1 MKKALN
7 FLVLIVLL
15 AGVATLNSCKKE
27 EIPVVTTTAVS
38 GVTTTTAVSGG
49 NVTDDGG
56 ADVTARGVCWGTAAN
71 PTVSGSKTS
80 DGTGTGSFSS
90 NLTGLTPGTKY
101 YVRAYA
107 TNSVGTAYGNE
118 VEFTATAIVGATVT
132 TAAVT
137 VFSYTTATAGGNVS
151 AAGGGN
157 VTAKGVCYGETANPA
172 IGGAG
177 VVTTNDGNGTGAFT
191 SSLTNLKSGT
201 KYYVR
206 AYATNDAGTEYGTQV
221 EFTTIAVGE
230 PDLSTGA
237 VSAITD
243 VSATVGGN
251 VTAANGGAIEERGLC
266 WSTSE
271 NPTVDDES
279 VVAALGEGTGEFSAN
294 LTGLGMGTTYYV
306 RAYAENSAGTSYG
319 EAVTF
324 NTLLRDGDDNLY
336 EVVRIGSALWM
347 AENLATT
354 TFNNGTPI
362 PTVATG
368 TLWATLA
375 GPGYCWYDD
384 NQAINKPLYG
394 ALYNWF
400 AANTANLCPE
410 GWQVPTDAQYRDLE
424 MALGMSQTDAELR
437 GWRGDD
443 EGTQMKSTTL
453 WSTVNGTNS
462 SGFNAFPGGYRYY
475 EDGTFQHVG
484 NIAYFWTSSNDT
496 GDRAMMRQLGLDA
509 SDVDHTNINRQNAM
523 KTAGKSVR
531 CVKTP

>member
-118 VEFTATAIVGATVT
+118 VEFTATAVVGATVT

-137 VFSYTTATAGGNVS
+137 VFSYTTATAGGNVTG
-151 AAGGGN
+151 AGGGN

-177 VVTTNDGNGTGAFT
+177 VVATTDGTGTGVFT

-221 EFTTIAVGE
+221 EFTTLAVGE

-237 VSAITD
+237 VSSITD

-271 NPTVDDES
+271 NPTVEDDFI
-279 VVAALGEGTGEFSAN
+279 AATLGEGTGEFTAN
-294 LTGLGMGTTYYV
+294 LTNLVTGTTYYV
-306 RAYAENSAGTSYG
+306 RAYAENSAGTNYG
-319 EAVTF
+319 EQVTF
-324 NTLLRDGDDNLY
+324 NTLLRDADANLY
-336 EVVRIGSALWM
+336 EVVRIGSQLWM

-354 TFNNGTPI
+354 MFNNNTPI

-368 TLWATLA
+368 AAWVTLT

-384 NQAINKPLYG
+384 NDDLNKPLYG

-400 AANTANLCPE
+400 AASNSNLCPT
-410 GWQVPTDAQYRDLE
+410 GWHVPTDLE
-424 MALGMSQTDAELR
+424 FKTLEIALGMLTATADLPD
-437 GWRGDD
+437 WRGTNQ
-443 EGTQMKSTTL
+443 GTQMKSSAG
-453 WSTVNGTNS
+453 WSAGNGTNS
-462 SGFNAFPGGYRYY
+462 SGFNAMPGGFRYF
-475 EDGTFQHVG
+475 DGGPYFHAG
-484 NIAYFWTSSNDT
+484 NIAYFWSSSDDV
-496 GDRAMMRQLGLDA
+496 GARAWMRQLDK
-509 SDVDHTNINRQNAM
+509 DHENVFRSNAE
-523 KTAGKSVR
+523 KVAGKSVR
-531 CVKTP
+531 CVKNQ

>member
-27 EIPVVTTTAVS
+27 EIPVVTTTVVN
-38 GVTTTTAVSGG
+38 GITTTTAVSGG

-118 VEFTATAIVGATVT
+118 VDFTATAIAGATVT

-137 VFSYTTATAGGNVS
+137 VFSYTTATAGGNVT
-151 AAGGGN
+151 ATGGGT
-157 VTAKGVCYGETANPA
+157 VTAKGVCYGLTANPD
-172 IGGAG
+172 ISGSH
-177 VVTTNDGNGTGAFT
+177 TTDGTGAGEFT
-191 SSLTNLKSGT
+191 SPLSGLTSGV

-206 AYATNDAGTEYGTQV
+206 AYATNDAGTQYGTQV
-221 EFTTIAVGE
+221 EFTTLAVAE
-230 PDLSTGA
+230 PALSTGA
-237 VSAITD
+237 VSLITD

-251 VTAANGGAIEERGLC
+251 VTADNGGAIDERGIC
-266 WSTSE
+266 WGTAV
-271 NPTVDDES
+271 NPTVEDNFI
-279 VVAALGEGTGEFSAN
+279 AADLGDGTGEFAAN
-294 LTGLGMGTTYYV
+294 LTELVMGTTYYV

-319 EAVTF
+319 DQVTF
-324 NTLLRDGDDNLY
+324 NTLLRDVDDNLY
-336 EVVRIGSALWM
+336 DVVRIGSLLWM
-347 AENLATT
+347 AENLAATN
-354 TFNNGTPI
+354 FNNEAPILTDYAGAAWAALATP
-362 PTVATG
+362 A
-368 TLWATLA
+368 
-375 GPGYCWYDD
+375 YCWYND
-384 NQAINKPLYG
+384 NEALNKPLYG

-400 AANTANLCPE
+400 AASNANLCPE

-443 EGTQMKSTTL
+443 EGTQMKSTSEWLTA
-453 WSTVNGTNS
+453 NGTNS
-462 SGFNAFPGGYRYY
+462 SGFNAFPAGYRYY
-475 EDGTFQHVG
+475 EDGAYQHAG
-484 NIAYFWTSSNDT
+484 NIAYFWTMDEDT
-496 GDRAMMRQLGLDA
+496 GDRGMMRQLGLDA
-509 SDVDHTNINRQNAM
+509 DGLDHTNINRQNAM

>member
-1 MKKALN
+1 MKRALN
-7 FLVLIVLL
+7 FLVLIVLF

-71 PTVSGSKTS
+71 PTVSGSKTT

-107 TNSVGTAYGNE
+107 TNSVGTAYGSE
-118 VEFTATAIVGATVT
+118 VEFTATAVVGATVT

-137 VFSYTTATAGGNVS
+137 VFSYTTATAGGNVT

-177 VVTTNDGNGTGAFT
+177 VVATTDGTGTGVFT

-221 EFTTIAVGE
+221 EFTTLIVAD

-237 VSAITD
+237 VSSITD

-251 VTAANGGAIEERGLC
+251 VTADNGGAITERGLC

-271 NPTVDDES
+271 NPTVEDEF
-279 VVAALGEGTGEFSAN
+279 VAATLGEGTGEFTAN
-294 LTGLGMGTTYYV
+294 LTSLEMGTTYYV

-319 EAVTF
+319 DAVTF
-324 NTLLRDGDDNLY
+324 NTLLRDVDNNLY

-354 TFNNGTPI
+354 TFNIDNEEI

-368 TLWATLA
+368 AEWIALT
-375 GPGYCWYDD
+375 GPGYCWYQD
-384 NQAINKPLYG
+384 NETEFKPLYG

-400 AANTANLCPE
+400 AASNANLCPT
-410 GWQVPTDAQYRDLE
+410 GWHVPTELE
-424 MALGMSQTDAELR
+424 FRALEVALGMSANDAAIRE
-437 GWRGDD
+437 WRGTNQ
-443 EGTQMKSTTL
+443 GTQLKSTER
-453 WSTVNGTNS
+453 WSALPGTNS
-462 SGFNAFPGGYRYY
+462 SGFNALPAGFRIYTTGQ
-475 EDGTFQHVG
+475 FQNVG
-484 NIAYFWTSSNDT
+484 NIAYFWSTTSDSDL
-496 GDRAMMRQLGLDA
+496 RAMARQLDYLHENVYSGA
-509 SDVDHTNINRQNAM
+509 AM
-523 KTAGKSVR
+523 KVAGKSVR
-531 CVKTP
+531 CVKNQ

>member
-27 EIPVVTTTAVS
+27 EIPVVTTTVVS

-71 PTVSGSKTS
+71 PTVSGSKTT

-118 VEFTATAIVGATVT
+118 VEFTATAIAGATVT

-137 VFSYTTATAGGNVS
+137 VISYTTATAGGNVT
-151 AAGGGN
+151 ATGGGT
-157 VTAKGVCYGETANPA
+157 VTAKGVCYGLTANPD
-172 IGGAG
+172 ISGPH
-177 VVTTNDGNGTGAFT
+177 TTDGTGAGEFT
-191 SSLTNLKSGT
+191 SPLSGLTSGV
-201 KYYVR
+201 KYFVR
-206 AYATNDAGTEYGTQV
+206 AYATNDAGTQYGTQV
-221 EFTTIAVGE
+221 EFTTLAVAE

-237 VSAITD
+237 VSLITD

-251 VTAANGGAIEERGLC
+251 VTADNGGAIDERGIC
-266 WSTSE
+266 WGTAA
-271 NPTVDDES
+271 NPTVEDNFI
-279 VVAALGEGTGEFSAN
+279 AADLGDGTGDFSAN
-294 LTGLGMGTTYYV
+294 LANLVMGTTYYV

-319 EAVTF
+319 DQVTF
-324 NTLLRDGDDNLY
+324 NTLLRDVEDNLY

-347 AENLATT
+347 AENLATA
-354 TFNNGTPI
+354 TFNDDTPI
-362 PTVATG
+362 PPAATDAA
-368 TLWATLA
+368 WAALT
-375 GPGYCWYDD
+375 GPGYCWYED
-384 NQAINKPLYG
+384 NEDINKPLYG

-400 AANTANLCPE
+400 AASNAELCPD
-410 GWQVPTDAQYRDLE
+410 GWHVASDDDFLALE
-424 MALGMSQTDAELR
+424 MSLGMSQAVAEQE
-437 GWRGDD
+437 GWRGED

-453 WSTVNGTNS
+453 WNTGNGTNS

-475 EDGTFQHVG
+475 FDGTFQHEG
-484 NIAYFWTSSNDT
+484 NLAYFWTMDEET
-496 GDRAMMRQLGLDA
+496 GDRAMMRQLHAEQAG
-509 SDVDHTNINRQNAM
+509 VQRQNAP

>member
-56 ADVTARGVCWGTAAN
+56 ADVTARGVCWGTSAN
-71 PTVSGSKTS
+71 PTISGSKTS

-90 NLTGLTPGTKY
+90 NLTGLTAGTKY

-132 TAAVT
+132 TNAVT
-137 VFSYTTATAGGNVS
+137 VFSYTTATAGGNVT

-157 VTAKGVCYGETANPA
+157 VTAKGVCYGVTANPA
-172 IGGAG
+172 IGGTG
-177 VVTTNDGNGTGAFT
+177 VVTTTDGTGIGAFT
-191 SSLTNLKSGT
+191 SSLTGLASGT
-201 KYYVR
+201 RYYVR

-221 EFTTIAVGE
+221 EFTTLAVGE

-237 VSAITD
+237 VSSITD

-251 VTAANGGAIEERGLC
+251 VTAANGGAITERGIC
-266 WSTSE
+266 WSTAAD
-271 NPTVDDES
+271 PTVEDDDFLA
-279 VVAALGEGTGEFSAN
+279 AALGDGTGEFTAN
-294 LTGLGMGTTYYV
+294 LPDLDMGTTYYV
-306 RAYAENSAGTSYG
+306 RAYAKNSAGTSYG
-319 EAVTF
+319 DAVTF
-324 NTLLRDGDDNLY
+324 NTLLRDVDDNLY

-354 TFNNGTPI
+354 FFNDETEI
-362 PTVATG
+362 PTVTTG
-368 TLWATLA
+368 AAWAALT
-375 GPGYCWYDD
+375 GPAYCWYED
-384 NQAINKPLYG
+384 NEAVNKPLYG

-400 AANTANLCPE
+400 AASNANLCPD
-410 GWQVPTDAQYRDLE
+410 GWHVATDGDFISLE
-424 MALGMSQTDAELR
+424 MALGMTQVVAEGS
-437 GWRGDD
+437 GWRGTDQ
-443 EGTQMKSTTL
+443 GTQMKSTQG
-453 WSTVNGTNS
+453 WSNDGNGTNS
-462 SGFNAFPGGYRYY
+462 SAFNAMPGGYRYY
-475 EDGTFQHVG
+475 EGGLFQHAG
-484 NIAYFWTSSNDT
+484 NIAYFWTSTVSAA
-496 GDRAMMRQLGLDA
+496 DRSMIRQLDY
-509 SDVDHTNINRQNAM
+509 SHENVQRQNADNN
-523 KTAGKSVR
+523 AGKSIR
-531 CVKTP
+531 CVKN

>member
-71 PTVSGSKTS
+71 PTISGSKTT

-137 VFSYTTATAGGNVS
+137 VFSYTTATAGGNVT

-172 IGGAG
+172 IGGTG
-177 VVTTNDGNGTGAFT
+177 VVTTTDGTGTGAFT
-191 SSLTNLKSGT
+191 SSLANLKSGT

-230 PDLSTGA
+230 PDLTTGA
-237 VSAITD
+237 VSTITEA
-243 VSATVGGN
+243 SAAVGGN
-251 VTAANGGAIEERGLC
+251 VTADNGGAITERGLC
-266 WSTSE
+266 WSTDE
-271 NPTVDDES
+271 NP
-279 VVAALGEGTGEFSAN
+279 
-294 LTGLGMGTTYYV
+294 
-306 RAYAENSAGTSYG
+306 
-319 EAVTF
+319 
-324 NTLLRDGDDNLY
+324 
-336 EVVRIGSALWM
+336 
-347 AENLATT
+347 
-354 TFNNGTPI
+354 
-362 PTVATG
+362 
-368 TLWATLA
+368 
-375 GPGYCWYDD
+375 
-384 NQAINKPLYG
+384 
-394 ALYNWF
+394 
-400 AANTANLCPE
+400 
-410 GWQVPTDAQYRDLE
+410 
-424 MALGMSQTDAELR
+424 
-437 GWRGDD
+437 
-443 EGTQMKSTTL
+443 
-453 WSTVNGTNS
+453 
-462 SGFNAFPGGYRYY
+462 
-475 EDGTFQHVG
+475 
-484 NIAYFWTSSNDT
+484 
-496 GDRAMMRQLGLDA
+496 DR
-509 SDVDHTNINRQNAM
+509 
-523 KTAGKSVR
+523 
-531 CVKTP
+531 

>member
-27 EIPVVTTTAVS
+27 EIPVVTTTVVS

-71 PTVSGSKTS
+71 PDISGSKTT

-90 NLTGLTPGTKY
+90 NLTGLTPGAKY

-137 VFSYTTATAGGNVS
+137 VFSYTTATTGGNVT
-151 AAGGGN
+151 ATGGGD
-157 VTAKGVCYGETANPA
+157 VTAKGVCYGTAANPV
-172 IGGAG
+172 IAG
-177 VVTTNDGNGTGAFT
+177 LHTTDGTGTGQFT
-191 SSLTNLKSGT
+191 SSLSNLTSGVR
-201 KYYVR
+201 YYVR
-206 AYATNDAGTEYGTQV
+206 AYATNSAGTVYGDQV
-221 EFTTIAVGE
+221 EFTTLAVGE
-230 PDLSTGA
+230 PDLSTGT
-237 VSAITD
+237 VSSITD

-251 VTAANGGAIEERGLC
+251 VTADNGGAITERGLC
-266 WSTSE
+266 WSTAE
-271 NPTVDDES
+271 NPTVDDEF
-279 VVAALGEGTGEFSAN
+279 VEAALGDGTGEFTAN
-294 LTGLGMGTTYYV
+294 ITELVMGTTYYA
-306 RAYAENSAGTSYG
+306 RAYAVNSAGTSYG
-319 EAVTF
+319 DAVTF
-324 NTLLRDGDDNLY
+324 NTLLRDADDNLY

-354 TFNNGTPI
+354 TFNNDTPI
-362 PTVATG
+362 PTAATG
-368 TLWATLA
+368 VAWAALS
-375 GPGYCWYDD
+375 GPGYCWYED
-384 NQAINKPLYG
+384 NEALNKPLYG

-400 AANTANLCPE
+400 AASNSTLCPA
-410 GWQVPTDAQYRDLE
+410 GWRVPTDVEYRNLE

-453 WSTVNGTNS
+453 WITGNGTNS

-475 EDGTFQHVG
+475 ENGNFMHVED
-484 NIAYFWTSSNDT
+484 IAYFWTMTEDT
-496 GDRAMMRQLGLDA
+496 GDRGMMRQLAADQAG
-509 SDVDHTNINRQNAM
+509 VQRQNAP

-531 CVKTP
+531 CIKTP